1 VFEEA
6 QGKAD
11 GAQGEYDAAKTVVD
25 AIVAEIEGT
34 EEFVDGLDDDQ
45 AFALNRSLN
54 NANKSGLLP
63 LDIDLDV
70 LSRIVDED
78 LANGEIQQLTHA
90 YEMEARFERLAARFD
105 DKGDG
110 FEAQAERARRKGADS
125 KDKFLCRIGDGCDSD
140 DDDGTSAA
148 LATAGDAAQEQ
159 ARAAVGEAM
168 RDIAQSGLKGE
179 ARKAAATAAKEAAQE
194 AAEEARD
201 DSRGRG
207 LAKGLSK

>member
-1 VFEEA
+1 MPH
-6 QGKAD
+6 
-11 GAQGEYDAAKTVVD
+11 
-25 AIVAEIEGT
+25 
-34 EEFVDGLDDDQ
+34 
-45 AFALNRSLN
+45 R
-54 NANKSGLLP
+54 
-63 LDIDLDV
+63 
-70 LSRIVDED
+70 R
-78 LANGEIQQLTHA
+78 
-90 YEMEARFERLAARFD
+90 RLAQYILHPVHDPLSF
-105 DKGDG
+105 
-110 FEAQAERARRKGADS
+110 
-125 KDKFLCRIGDGCDSD
+125 GDGCESD
-140 DDDGTSAA
+140 DDGGTSAA